1 MEYAADQVVSTILRA
16 GTQYV
21 THEGGVRL
29 GGRRLVVMV
38 LSAGS
43 QGNYDD
49 GVGGMLAV
57 IGNYDSITSRYW

>member
-43 QGNYDD
+43 QGNYYD